1 MNDRQNPRVGVFICG
16 CGGEISSVLDT
27 KALREYAAELPDV
40 VFASTESYP
49 CSKDGQARMQSAIH
63 EHQLERVLVAGC
75 TPRLVRRLFED
86 TLITAGLDR
95 NFLDVRDIREQ
106 CAYVHAKDPKAA
118 LQKAYDLLAMG
129 VEHLSATSATHTH
142 EGRVFK
148 KALVIGSELAGLTT
162 ALALAEQGI
171 DVVLMEQTDAL
182 GGETGALLDQGRE
195 KLARNVE
202 SVQQHARIETRL
214 HTRLLE
220 VVGQPGEYQVTL
232 DKEGEQDRLTV
243 GAIVV
248 AGGGKFRSLEG
259 ERWVDRER
267 VKTLA
272 EYQAELDAAAESKN
286 GFKPQDVVMLLHAAD
301 SLEERS
307 LRLNSTLG
315 LKQALHTKK
324 LFPEANVTV
333 LFRDLP
339 LGAEGIDTLMAARE
353 QGVIFFRS
361 HEGHPPTVGEES
373 VDVPDPLTCD
383 SVSIAYDRAVLAMPL
398 VPQENVD
405 AVARMLRLP
414 QDEHGF
420 IVEPRVRL
428 RPGNFVDDGVYVLG
442 SAHQP
447 ADLSETL
454 FQAYMTGS
462 RVQRFLDQD
471 SVDIQTPIAVVDAE
485 LCTGCGNCVQVCP
498 RLAIRLEEREGVLSL
513 AQVNALRCI
522 GCGNCAVFCP
532 VKAISLPGWDDA
544 AILAQVSAAL
554 APSPKRGKAQQ
565 EPRVLALTCEWS
577 AYAAADMSGVQKI
590 EYPAGVRI
598 IPMNCSARF
607 DPDLVLWAFLHG
619 ADGVYLGLCHP
630 GDCHYGTGNL
640 YASERVEVLKQQLAE
655 HGFNPDRLHLEY
667 LDGDDG
673 EKFASTITEFVA
685 EMKRLGG

>member
-1 MNDRQNPRVGVFICG
+1 MSDQQNPRVGVFICG
-16 CGGEISSVLDT
+16 CGGEISRVLDT
-27 KALREYAAELPDV
+27 QALREYAAELPGV
-40 VFASTESYP
+40 VFASTEAYP
-49 CSKDGQARMQSAIH
+49 CSKDGQARMQNAIH
-63 EHQLERVLVAGC
+63 EHALERVLVAGC
-75 TPRLVRRLFED
+75 TPRMVRRLFED
-86 TLITAGLDR
+86 TLATAGLDR

-106 CAYVHAKDPKAA
+106 CAYVHANEPKAA

-129 VEHLSATSATHTH
+129 VEHLSATSASHIH
-142 EGRVFK
+142 EGRVVK
-148 KALVIGSELAGLTT
+148 KVLVIGSELAGLTT
-162 ALALAEQGI
+162 AAALAEQGI
-171 DVVLMEQTDAL
+171 DVVLIEQKDAL
-182 GGETGALLDQGRE
+182 GGGTSVLLDPGRE
-195 KLARNVE
+195 MLSRNVE
-202 SVQQHARIETRL
+202 SVQQHVRIDTRL
-214 HTRLLE
+214 NTRLLE
-220 VVGQPGEYQVTL
+220 VVGQPGEYQVAI
-232 DKEGEQDRLTV
+232 DREGEQDQITV

-248 AGGGKFRSLEG
+248 AGGGEFRGLE
-259 ERWVDRER
+259 EALWVDREK
-267 VKTLA
+267 VKTLV
-272 EYQAELDAAAESKN
+272 EYQAELDAAAASKN
-286 GFKPQDVVMLLHAAD
+286 GFKPQDVVMLLQATD

-315 LKQALHTKK
+315 LRQALHTKK

-339 LGAEGIDTLMAARE
+339 LGAEGIDVLMAARE
-353 QGVIFFRS
+353 QGVTFFRS

-373 VDVPDPLTCD
+373 VEVPDPLTGE
-383 SVSIAYDRAVLAMPL
+383 SVNIAYDRIVLAMPL
-398 VPQENVD
+398 VPQETVD

-428 RPGNFVDDGVYVLG
+428 RPGNFVDDGIYVLG

-454 FQAYMTGS
+454 FQAYMTSS
-462 RVQRFLDQD
+462 RVQRFLAQEH
-471 SVDIQTPIAVVDAE
+471 VDIHTPIAVVDAE
-485 LCTGCGNCVQVCP
+485 LCTGCGNCVPACP
-498 RLAIRLEEREGVLSL
+498 RLAIRLDEREGILSI
-513 AQVNALRCI
+513 AHVNALRCI
-522 GCGNCAVFCP
+522 SCGNCAVVCP

-554 APSPKRGKAQQ
+554 APSPKRGKMQQ

-590 EYPAGVRI
+590 EYPTGVRI

-630 GDCHYGTGNL
+630 GECHYGTGNL

-655 HGFNPDRLHLEY
+655 HGFDPARLHLEY
-667 LDGDDG
+667 LAGDDG

-685 EMKRLGG
+685 EMRQLGG